1 MLSIIRHE
9 DIFSPRQHD
18 TGVTIVG
25 AGAIGSRI
33 FAALI
38 ELGLTKINIF
48 DFDVVEP
55 HNLSNQLYGVPDI
68 GQLKVD
74 SLMGWTTQKLGL
86 SVPNDFQGKLNF
98 HPTKVEPGTKL
109 KGTVFLLVDSMKE
122 RRRLVEGC
130 IRGNY
135 DVPRVIDCRMAATHG
150 NVFVFDHSTIDQY
163 LDTLI
168 DDDQAEVS
176 GCGSPYS
183 VGTTASIIANL
194 AVWQFMLSKVDP
206 AAVDTKINVF
216 LHPLT
221 IGTSAWENRYEKA
234 A

>member
-9 DIFSPRQHD
+9 DIFNPRKHD
-18 TGVTIVG
+18 TGVTIIG

-33 FAALI
+33 FAALV
-38 ELGLTKINIF
+38 ELGLTKIKVF
-48 DFDVVEP
+48 DFDKVEP
-55 HNLSNQLYGVPDI
+55 HNLSNQLYDHGDI
-68 GQLKVD
+68 GHFKV
-74 SLMGWTTQKLGL
+74 SALINWATRKLGAQPPDSMYFL
-86 SVPNDFQGKLNF
+86 S
-98 HPTKVEPGTKL
+98 TRVEPGDKP
-109 KGTVFLLVDSMKE
+109 KGTVFLLVDSMEE

-150 NVFVFDHSTIDQY
+150 NVFMFDHSTLDQY

-183 VGTTASIIANL
+183 VGTTASIISNL

-206 AAVDTKINVF
+206 AAVDPKINVF
-216 LHPLT
+216 LHPLA
-221 IGTSAWENRYEKA
+221 IGVSQWEKSDVKEA